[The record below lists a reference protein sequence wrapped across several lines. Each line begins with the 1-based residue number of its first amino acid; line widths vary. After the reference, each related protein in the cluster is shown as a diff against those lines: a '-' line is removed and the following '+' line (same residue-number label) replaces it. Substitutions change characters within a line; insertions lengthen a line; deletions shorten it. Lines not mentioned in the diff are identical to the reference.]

1 MRAIV
6 SLGSGEDMVALTG
19 LLRRLA
25 FSNLEGNILR
35 VLERMPAPSF
45 LSHPAISEDV
55 IERFLKMQEVEAL
68 ENLSDAQSRFARSG
82 IPLGKQLK
90 QGMSPANVILESAD
104 EQGADLIVTGSRDAP
119 SLSKMIS
126 GSVTRKLVSH
136 AKQSLLVA
144 RNLVQEDGPLKVVLA
159 TDHSEYFSRCLD
171 TLLYFAPKGIAEIT
185 VVTAFPRA
193 YFEQV
198 AKYQDSFHGDLAAW
212 METQLETQNQKVI
225 SRLAPLGCRFVSR
238 VVGGHPDS
246 AIESAVTDSKADL
259 VILGS
264 QGHGFFERLTTG
276 SLSFDQVAQGK
287 TSVMVLRAR

>member
-6 SLGSGEDMVALTG
+6 SLGAGEDMLALTG

-25 FSNLEGNILR
+25 FSNLEGKLVR

-55 IERFLKMQEVEAL
+55 IERYLKMQEIEAL

-82 IPLGKQLK
+82 IGLGKQLK
-90 QGMSPANVILESAD
+90 QGMSPAQVILETAD
-104 EQGADLIVTGSRDAP
+104 DQGADLIVTGSRDAP
-119 SLSKMIS
+119 SLSKIIA

-144 RNLVQEDGPLKVVLA
+144 RNLGQEEGPLKVVLA
-159 TDHSEYFSRCLD
+159 TDHSEYCERCLD
-171 TLLYFAPKGIAEIT
+171 TLLFFAPQGIAEMT
-185 VVTAFPRA
+185 VLTAYPRA

-198 AKYQDSFHGDLAAW
+198 VKYQESFHGDLLAW
-212 METQLETQNQKVI
+212 METQLEAQNQKVI
-225 SRLAPLGCRFVSR
+225 SRLAPLGSRFESR
-238 VVGGHPDS
+238 VVGGHPEA
-246 AIESAVTDSKADL
+246 AIEKTMADSKADL
-259 VILGS
+259 LILGS

-276 SLSFDQVAQGK
+276 SLSFDQVAQGRR
-287 TSVMVLRAR
+287 SVLVLRAR

>member
-1 MRAIV
+1 M
-6 SLGSGEDMVALTG
+6 LALTG

-25 FSNLEGNILR
+25 FSNLEGKIVR
-35 VLERMPAPSF
+35 VLERLPAPSF

-55 IERFLKMQEVEAL
+55 IERYIKMQEIEAL
-68 ENLSDAQSRFARSG
+68 ENLSDAQSRFVRSG
-82 IPLGKQLK
+82 MHLGKQLK
-90 QGMSPANVILESAD
+90 QGMSPANVILETAD

-119 SLSKMIS
+119 TFSKMIA

-144 RNLVQEDGPLKVVLA
+144 RNLEQEEGPLKVVLA

-171 TLLYFAPKGIAEIT
+171 TLLYFAPKGIAEMT
-185 VVTAFPRA
+185 VLTAFPRA

-198 AKYQDSFHGDLAAW
+198 VKYQDSFHGDLVAW
-212 METQLETQNQKVI
+212 METQLEAQNQKVI
-225 SRLAPLGCRFVSR
+225 SRLGALGCRFVSR
-238 VVGGHPDS
+238 VVGGHPEA
-246 AIESAVTDSKADL
+246 AIESAVADTKADL

-276 SLSFDQVAQGK
+276 SLTFDQVAQGK
-287 TSVMVLRAR
+287 TSVMVLRSL